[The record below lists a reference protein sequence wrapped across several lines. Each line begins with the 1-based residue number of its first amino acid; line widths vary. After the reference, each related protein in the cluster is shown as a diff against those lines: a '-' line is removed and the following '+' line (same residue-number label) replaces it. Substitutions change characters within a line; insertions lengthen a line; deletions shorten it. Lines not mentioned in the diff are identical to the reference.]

1 MLKPIKS
8 ILTLEED
15 GTGEKGKVYSK
26 GFGEQIKS
34 YTRIED
40 IKRFSQI
47 NEQECIL
54 RVEGVNFKEF
64 ITAHFN
70 DI

>member
-8 ILTLEED
+8 ILTPEED

-40 IKRFSQI
+40 IKRFS
-47 NEQECIL
+47 
-54 RVEGVNFKEF
+54 
-64 ITAHFN
+64 
-70 DI
+70 